1 VRAHGII
8 SAIPEAGASDHVCW
22 VYDDDADFDEA
33 VREFLSGGLERGERL
48 LCVGDDVVQRMRSDR
63 PPLPGVADLLARGA
77 LELLTVAEAYDAAG
91 TFSVERQ
98 FAYYEAETRRAR
110 DEGYTGLRV
119 VAELS
124 PLAEDPARRAELVR
138 WEHVADEFMAS
149 GSGMTAMCAYRADL
163 GSEALA
169 DVTSVH
175 PMVHA
180 ADGGPSFRVF
190 VDEDRLVLAG
200 SVDTF
205 SADRLA
211 RVLASSPLGSD
222 AAVIDLGPME
232 FMDVSA
238 ARVLARWAH
247 DLQAGSVQVEV
258 RNATPLFRRM
268 WQILALDELVP
279 VSFAGAAT

>member
-1 VRAHGII
+1 MRAHGLL
-8 SAIPEAGASDHVCW
+8 SAIPDAGASDHVCR

-48 LCVGDDVVQRMRSDR
+48 LCVGDDVVQRLRGDD
-63 PPLPGVADLLARGA
+63 PLLPGAADLLARGA

-91 TFSVERQ
+91 AFSVERQ

-124 PLAEDPARRAELVR
+124 PLAADPARRAELVR

-149 GSGMTAMCAYRADL
+149 GSGMTAMCGYRADL
-163 GSEALA
+163 RSEALA

-180 ADGGPSFRVF
+180 ADGGPSFRIF

-211 RVLASSPLGSD
+211 RVLASSPLSD

-247 DLQAGSVQVEV
+247 DLQGCSVRVEV
-258 RNATPLFRRM
+258 RNAPPLFRRM
-268 WQILALDELVP
+268 WQILALDELVR
-279 VSFAGAAT
+279 VSFAGAAA